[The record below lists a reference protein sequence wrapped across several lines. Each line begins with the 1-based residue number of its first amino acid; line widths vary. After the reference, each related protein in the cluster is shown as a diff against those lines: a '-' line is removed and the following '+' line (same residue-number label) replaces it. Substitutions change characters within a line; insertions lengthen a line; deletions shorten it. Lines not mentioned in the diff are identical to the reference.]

1 MKCIVNQ
8 TTSHLMKS
16 IFNLIKRY
24 ENIIY
29 LLIINVDI
37 AIEIY

>member
-1 MKCIVNQ
+1 MKCIVNR
-8 TTSHLMKS
+8 TTIHLMND

>member
-1 MKCIVNQ
+1 MKCIVNR
-8 TTSHLMKS
+8 TTSHLMND

-24 ENIIY
+24 ENFKY

-37 AIEIY
+37 VIEIY